1 MDLSQLGLFRRIS
14 KRLDWLTQ
22 RQGVLA
28 ENVANSDT
36 PNYRPRDLAP
46 FEQHLRAS
54 AAAAGRLQ
62 PRVTQAGH
70 ISGPAAP
77 GEAKVQRSEDVYEV
91 KPSGNAVNV
100 EQQMM
105 LVAETAMDHQLALNL
120 YQKHLGMIRTALGR
134 GSR

>member
-1 MDLSQLGLFRRIS
+1 M
-14 KRLDWLTQ
+14 T
-22 RQGVLA
+22 
-28 ENVANSDT
+28 
-36 PNYRPRDLAP
+36 
-46 FEQHLRAS
+46 AS
-54 AAAAGRLQ
+54 AATLASAESLGS
-62 PRVTQAGH
+62 VG
-70 ISGPAAP
+70 